1 MEILYEDSQLLA
13 VNKPA
18 GMPAQPDPSGD
29 PSAFDLAK
37 AYIKEKYAKPGN
49 VFLALV
55 HRLDRPVGG
64 VMLFGRTSK
73 AARRLGE
80 QFQKRQIKKIY
91 WAVVRGQSD
100 EGRLAHYHRPHP
112 KLENTVKIFAHPA
125 KDAKE
130 CLLDYRTLAH
140 KEGLSWLEV
149 RPHTGRKH
157 QIRAQLAYVRLPIV
171 GDVKYGGETA
181 LDDRDVAL
189 FARSLTVAHPTQP
202 TALEIVARPPDRFPW
217 NLFV

>member
-1 MEILYEDSQLLA
+1 MEILYEDSQILA

-18 GMPAQPDPSGD
+18 GTPAQPDPSGD
-29 PSAFDLAK
+29 ASVLDLAK

-80 QFQKRQIKKIY
+80 QFQQRRIQKTY
-91 WAVVRGQSD
+91 WAVVRGQSS
-100 EGRLAHYHRPHP
+100 EGRLLHYLRPHP

-130 CLLDYRTLAH
+130 CLLEYRTLAVRQ
-140 KEGLSWLEV
+140 GLSWVEV
-149 RPHTGRKH
+149 RPLTGRKH
-157 QIRAQLAYVRLPIV
+157 QIRAQLAFVKLPIV
-171 GDVKYGGETA
+171 GDVKYGGDTA
-181 LDDRDVAL
+181 LDNRDVAL
-189 FARSLTVAHPTQP
+189 FARSITVVHPTLRTTLQ
-202 TALEIVARPPDRFPW
+202 IVARPPDRYPW
-217 NLFV
+217 NFFL